1 MAGHL
6 KQELAIAPLMQ
17 ELPGGWLFDRQPAE
31 HERPGSESEILVCLL
46 ALQADAGNG
55 LGPPELLLGNDQVT
69 GQVAENVP
77 G

>member
-1 MAGHL
+1 L

-46 ALQADAGNG
+46 PLQANTGDG
-55 LGPPELLLGNDQVT
+55 LGSPELLFGNDQFT
-69 GQVAENVP
+69 GQMAENGP